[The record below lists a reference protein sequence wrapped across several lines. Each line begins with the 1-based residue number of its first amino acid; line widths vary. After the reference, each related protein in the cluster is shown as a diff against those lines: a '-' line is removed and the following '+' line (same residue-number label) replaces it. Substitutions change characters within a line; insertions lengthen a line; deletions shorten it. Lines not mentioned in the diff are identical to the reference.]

1 MLGDLLRRGRSA
13 ADTEE
18 RWGSFGSFGFQGIQY
33 PVAWSA
39 NRPET
44 PDATFLSFVDGVHR
58 RNGVVA
64 AAVHT
69 RALLLSQL
77 RFIYRRTRVAAQH
90 GDLWGDRTLS
100 PLERPG
106 TMTRPELLYRLEL
119 DASYSGSAYVARVGN
134 RLHRLMPDHV
144 TFVLGSDSDPSWDG
158 DAVRVPYD
166 AEVVAILYHES
177 RGVGGAR
184 RPTVFLPEE
193 VAVWSP
199 EPDPVNFW
207 RGQSWVTSVIREIA
221 TDGQATEHVQKF
233 FEQATTPNMVFTLDA
248 GKTPDEV
255 RQFAEV
261 INERHSGATNAWR
274 NLFLGGGAD
283 VKVVG
288 SSLESLNLKDLT
300 GGLEN
305 RVAIR
310 SRVPAVILGAREGL
324 SGSSLNAGNYVS
336 ARRLLADGWFA
347 PTAQSLCAALEAVVP
362 APSGSELWFDSSEVL
377 FLQEDEKDAAEIIRT
392 QANSVRTLIDGGF
405 DPGTVVDAVSTGDL
419 TRLVHSGN
427 VSVQLRPV
435 DEAGTPSVKTQSQLE
450 AES

>member
-1 MLGDLLRRGRSA
+1 MLGDLLRRGRPSTG
-13 ADTEE
+13 TEQ
-18 RWGSFGSFGFQGIQY
+18 RFNSFGFQGIHY
-33 PVAWSA
+33 PFALSS
-39 NRPET
+39 NRPES
-44 PDATFLSFVDGVHR
+44 PDATFLAFIDGIHR

-77 RFIYRRTRVAAQH
+77 RFTYRRDRSSGRA
-90 GDLWGDRTLS
+90 GELWGDRGLS
-100 PLERPG
+100 VLERPG
-106 TMTRPELLYRLEL
+106 SSTRPELLYRLEL
-119 DASYSGSAYVARVGN
+119 DASYAGSAYVARVGN
-134 RLHRLMPDHV
+134 ELFRLMPDHV
-144 TFVLGSDSDPSWDG
+144 TFVLGSDSDPTWDG
-158 DAVRVPYD
+158 DVMRVPFD
-166 AEVVAILYHES
+166 AQVVAILYHDA
-177 RGVGGAR
+177 RGGSSR
-184 RPTVFLPEE
+184 RPRVFMPNE

-207 RGQSWVTSVIREIA
+207 RGSSWVTSVAREIA

-248 GKTPDEV
+248 SKTPDEV
-255 RQFAEV
+255 KQFADV
-261 INERHSGATNAWR
+261 INERHTGAGNAWR

-310 SRVPAVILGAREGL
+310 SRIPAVILGAREGL

-347 PTAQSLCAALEAVVP
+347 PTAQSLCASLERIVP
-362 APSGSELWFDSSEVL
+362 APSDSELWYDESEVL
-377 FLQEDEKDAAEIIRT
+377 FLQEDQRDAAEIIRT
-392 QANSVRTLIDGGF
+392 NANTVRTLIDGGF
-405 DPGTVVDAVSTGDL
+405 DPASVVVAVTTGDM
-419 TRLVHSGN
+419 TRLEHTGN

-435 DEAGTPSVKTQSQLE
+435 DADGTPSAKTQSQLE
-450 AES
+450 DEA